1 VPGKAGC
8 DALCELQSG
17 CAPIQEKK
25 NLEKMNKGLLI
36 IAVPALLV
44 SAFWLTMGWGWQAA
58 AVGAGV
64 EIAILAGAVI
74 YRTKRQRA
82 S

>member
-1 VPGKAGC
+1 
-8 DALCELQSG
+8 
-17 CAPIQEKK
+17 
-25 NLEKMNKGLLI
+25 MNKGLLI

-44 SAFWLTMGWGWQAA
+44 SAFWLTVAWGWQSA
-58 AVGAGV
+58 AVGMCV

-74 YRTKRQRA
+74 YSSKRQSA

>member
-1 VPGKAGC
+1 
-8 DALCELQSG
+8 
-17 CAPIQEKK
+17 
-25 NLEKMNKGLLI
+25 MNKGLLI

-58 AVGAGV
+58 AMGAGV

-74 YRTKRQRA
+74 YGAKRQRA